1 MCNLFIQNLT
11 ARGNGEWGMGN
22 GGFFDSLTIWLGKK
36 SAHRVIYTPSLP
48 ISPSPHLPT
57 SVEFDRI

>member
-22 GGFFDSLTIWLGKK
+22 GGFFDSLTIWLDKK
-36 SAHRVIYTPSLP
+36 IAHRVLLKIFKK
-48 ISPSPHLPT
+48 
-57 SVEFDRI
+57 ENKKCCC

>member
-22 GGFFDSLTIWLGKK
+22 GEWGMGNGGFFDSLAIWRALKV
-36 SAHRVIYTPSLP
+36 AHRV
-48 ISPSPHLPT
+48 HK
-57 SVEFDRI
+57 